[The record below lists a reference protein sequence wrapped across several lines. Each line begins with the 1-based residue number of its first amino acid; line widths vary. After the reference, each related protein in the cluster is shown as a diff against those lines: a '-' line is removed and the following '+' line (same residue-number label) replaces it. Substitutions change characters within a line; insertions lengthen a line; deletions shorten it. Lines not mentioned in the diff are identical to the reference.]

1 MHAYHYNFILIKTKE
16 FKFKLNLIF
25 QLIHFIIKLRPVFF
39 IENFRFFLKELHII
53 PLNIKNLYIFY
64 QNLLCLLL

>member
-16 FKFKLNLIF
+16 FKFKLNWIF
-25 QLIHFIIKLRPVFF
+25 QLIHFIIKLRLVFF
-39 IENFRFFLKELHII
+39 IKNFRFFLKELHII

-64 QNLLCLLL
+64 QNL